1 MFYKGK
7 VTFLCSYIYTNGK
20 IRKLKYNHNY
30 YIKTVLKS

>member
-7 VTFLCSYIYTNGK
+7 VALFWWHIYSNGK